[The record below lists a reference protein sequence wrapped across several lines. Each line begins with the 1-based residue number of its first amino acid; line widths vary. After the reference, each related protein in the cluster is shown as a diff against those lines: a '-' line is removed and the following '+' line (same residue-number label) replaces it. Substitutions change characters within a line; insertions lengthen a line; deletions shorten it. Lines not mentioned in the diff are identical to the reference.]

1 MKFFSSNLPRP
12 WDVSLVESVPKAL
25 SLGDTSPVVGLK
37 SPSPSPPQLVLFTFL
52 LLSLSTSS
60 SSSTVHWRARLRT
73 NASQRGK
80 SDSEKHTKKKKLY
93 IEVITE
99 STDINQIALEER
111 WQKL

>member
-1 MKFFSSNLPRP
+1 MKFFSSNLLRP

-37 SPSPSPPQLVLFTFL
+37 SPSPSQLVLFTFL

-80 SDSEKHTKKKKLY
+80 SDTNIHTKKKKLY